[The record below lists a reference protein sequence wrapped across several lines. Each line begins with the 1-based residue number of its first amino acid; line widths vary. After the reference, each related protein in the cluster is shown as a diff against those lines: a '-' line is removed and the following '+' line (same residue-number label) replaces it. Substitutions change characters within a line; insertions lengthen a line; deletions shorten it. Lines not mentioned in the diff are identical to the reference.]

1 VATISKQNAQT
12 PKTWSLIVGIV
23 GVLMLLGG
31 IGLYIGVS
39 VQLTSQHASVSVKDA
54 DDPGP
59 YANQEIRGPI
69 TAYAQIQVIQH
80 HLKTITG
87 GKTFGQLPL
96 IATSDGKTY
105 NADVTQATSTD
116 GEVHKKGDPLSAS
129 DAKTYSARNTA
140 QQAAFLQASLL
151 VSIIA
156 FGIAVMIAGLGLMF
170 IVISYT
176 ILVIIRMNAR
186 RE

>member
-1 VATISKQNAQT
+1 MATVSKQNPQT
-12 PKTWSLIVGIV
+12 PKTLSVIVGIV

-39 VQLTSQHASVSVKDA
+39 VQLTSQHATVSVKDP

-80 HLKTITG
+80 HLNAITG

-105 NADVTQATSTD
+105 NADVTEATTTD
-116 GEVHKKGDPLSAS
+116 GQVHKKGDPLSSA

-140 QQAAFLQASLL
+140 QTASFLEASLL
-151 VSIIA
+151 VSIMA
-156 FGIAVMIAGLGLMF
+156 FGVAVMIAGLGLLF
-170 IVISYT
+170 IVISFT
-176 ILVIIRMNAR
+176 LLVVIRMATR